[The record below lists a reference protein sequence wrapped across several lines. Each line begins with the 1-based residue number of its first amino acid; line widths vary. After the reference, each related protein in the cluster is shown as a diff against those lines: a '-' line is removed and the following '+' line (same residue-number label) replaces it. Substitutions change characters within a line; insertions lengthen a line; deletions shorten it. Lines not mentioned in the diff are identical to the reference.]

1 MIKEISSFSQ
11 AGLSGE
17 VFVVYDANVAWIAEQ
32 IIRPGVVGA
41 IAIDATEENKTMDT
55 VLLIC
60 RSMME
65 AGLSRGGEVLCIGG
79 GITSDIGGFAASIYK
94 RGVSYVNVPTTLLA
108 QVDAGIGGKTGVN
121 FDRLKNMLGAI
132 VQPRVTYICAEALK
146 TLPRRELLCGVA
158 EMMKTF
164 LIADSSAYLEFCRR
178 GVSVFEPKKC
188 LENTSPTST
197 VAQGQ
202 TEEPGPCA
210 PEVPGGPICAQG
222 VDDLVR
228 PCASGLVMRAA
239 RIKESIVAEDPFE
252 HGRRAVLNLGHT
264 FAHGIEHV
272 AGERGDDVAHG
283 EAVAM
288 GIVLAARL
296 GDRLYGTA
304 LEPRISADFGRI
316 GLPVKCPY
324 ALEELVPAMEKD
336 KKGAGEKVKFVLLE
350 DIGKP
355 KFEMLAPS
363 EAVEILSR

>member
-11 AGLSGE
+11 VGLSGE

-32 IIRPGVVGA
+32 IIGTGVVGA

-94 RGVSYVNVPTTLLA
+94 RGVCYVNVPTTLLA

-132 VQPRVTYICAEALK
+132 VQPRVTYICADALR
-146 TLPRRELLCGVA
+146 TLPQRELLCGMA

-164 LIADSSAYLEFCRR
+164 LIADSAVYEDICRR
-178 GVSVFEPKKC
+178 GVSVFEPEKC

-197 VAQGQ
+197 
-202 TEEPGPCA
+202 EEKNRY
-210 PEVPGGPICAQG
+210 I
-222 VDDLVR
+222 
-228 PCASGLVMRAA
+228 MRAA
-239 RIKESIVAEDPFE
+239 EIKAGIVEEDPYE
-252 HGRRAVLNLGHT
+252 KGKRAVLNLGHT

-272 AGERGDDVAHG
+272 AGERGDDVTHG

-296 GDRLYGTA
+296 GDRLHGTA
-304 LEPRISADFGRI
+304 LEPRIAADFGRI

-355 KFEMLAPS
+355 KFEMLAPA
-363 EAVEILSR
+363 EAV

>member
-11 AGLSGE
+11 VGLSGE

-32 IIRPGVVGA
+32 IVGPGVVGA
-41 IAIDATEENKTMDT
+41 IAIEATEENKTMDT

-65 AGLSRGGEVLCIGG
+65 AGLSRGGEAVCIGG

-164 LIADSSAYLEFCRR
+164 LIADSSAYLEYCRR
-178 GVSVFEPKKC
+178 GVSVFEPEKC

-210 PEVPGGPICAQG
+210 PEVPGWPICAQG
-222 VDDLVR
+222 VDGLVR

-239 RIKESIVAEDPFE
+239 GIKAGIVEEDPYE
-252 HGRRAVLNLGHT
+252 KGKRAVLNLGHT

-304 LEPRISADFGRI
+304 LEPRIAADFGRI

-355 KFEMLAPS
+355 KFEMLAPA

>member
-1 MIKEISSFSQ
+1 MIKEISSFS
-11 AGLSGE
+11 E
-17 VFVVYDANVAWIAEQ
+17 VELADEAFVVYDANVAWIAEQ
-32 IIRPGVVGA
+32 IMGPGVVGA

-65 AGLSRGGEVLCIGG
+65 AGLSRSGEVVCVGG

-108 QVDAGIGGKTGVN
+108 QVDAGIGGKCGVN
-121 FDRLKNMLGAI
+121 VDGLKNMLGVI
-132 VQPRVTYICAEALK
+132 VQPRVTYICADALR
-146 TLPRRELLCGVA
+146 TLPRREMLCGVA

-164 LIADSSAYLEFCRR
+164 LIADSTAYEEICRR
-178 GVSVFEPKKC
+178 GVSVFATEKC
-188 LENTSPTST
+188 VKNTSPTS
-197 VAQGQ
+197 AG
-202 TEEPGPCA
+202 EKNRC
-210 PEVPGGPICAQG
+210 IK
-222 VDDLVR
+222 
-228 PCASGLVMRAA
+228 RAA
-239 RIKESIVAEDPFE
+239 EIKAGIVAEDPYE
-252 HGRRAVLNLGHT
+252 KGKRAVLNLGHT
-264 FAHGIEHV
+264 FAHGIEAV
-272 AGERGDDVAHG
+272 AAQRGDDIAHG

-304 LEPRISADFGRI
+304 LEPRIAGDFERI

-324 ALEELVPAMEKD
+324 ALEDLVPAMCKD

>member
-1 MIKEISSFSQ
+1 MIKEISSFSEIPV
-11 AGLSGE
+11 SGE
-17 VFVVYDANVAWIAEQ
+17 SFVVYDANVAWIAEQ
-32 IIRPGVVGA
+32 IIGPGVLGSVA
-41 IAIDATEENKTMDT
+41 LEATEENKTMDT

-65 AGLSRGGEVLCIGG
+65 AGLSRSGEVICVGG

-121 FDRLKNMLGAI
+121 LDRYKNMLGVI
-132 VQPRVTYICAEALK
+132 VQPRVTYICAEALR

-164 LIADSSAYLEFCRR
+164 LIADVSAYEGFCRC
-178 GVSVFEPKKC
+178 GVSVFEAEKC
-188 LENTSPTST
+188 LKNTSPTS
-197 VAQGQ
+197 A
-202 TEEPGPCA
+202 EL
-210 PEVPGGPICAQG
+210 IN
-222 VDDLVR
+222 
-228 PCASGLVMRAA
+228 RAA
-239 RIKESIVAEDPFE
+239 AIKQSIVEKDLYERDTLSSRPSEARGEIS
-252 HGRRAVLNLGHT
+252 RAVLNLGHT

-272 AGERGDDVAHG
+272 ARERGDDVAHG

-304 LEPRISADFGRI
+304 LEPRIAADFGRI
-316 GLPVKCPY
+316 GLPVECPY
-324 ALEELVPAMEKD
+324 ALEELVPAMSRD
-336 KKGAGEKVKFVLLE
+336 KKAAGEKVKFVLLE

-355 KFEMLAPS
+355 KFEMLAPA
-363 EAVEILSR
+363 EAVDILSR

>member
-1 MIKEISSFSQ
+1 MIKEISSFS
-11 AGLSGE
+11 E
-17 VFVVYDANVAWIAEQ
+17 VKLADEAFVVYDANVAWIAEQ
-32 IIRPGVVGA
+32 IMGPGVVGA

-65 AGLSRGGEVLCIGG
+65 AGLSRSGEVVCVGG

-108 QVDAGIGGKTGVN
+108 QVDAGIGGKCGVN
-121 FDRLKNMLGAI
+121 VDGLKNMLGVI
-132 VQPRVTYICAEALK
+132 VQPRVTYICADALR
-146 TLPRRELLCGVA
+146 TLPRREMLCGVA

-164 LIADSSAYLEFCRR
+164 LIADSTAYEEFCRR
-178 GVSVFEPKKC
+178 GVSVF
-188 LENTSPTST
+188 
-197 VAQGQ
+197 AQGR
-202 TEEPGPCA
+202 TEVPGPCA
-210 PEVPGGPICAQG
+210 SEVPGGPICAQG
-222 VDDLVR
+222 VAPLVR
-228 PCASGLVMRAA
+228 PYAIKRAA
-239 RIKESIVAEDPFE
+239 EIKSGIVEEDPYE
-252 HGRRAVLNLGHT
+252 KGKRAVLNLGHT
-264 FAHGIEHV
+264 FAHGIEAV
-272 AGERGDDVAHG
+272 AAQRGDDIAHG

-304 LEPRISADFGRI
+304 LEPRIAGDFERI

-324 ALEELVPAMEKD
+324 ALEELVPAMCKD

>member
-11 AGLSGE
+11 IELSGE

-32 IIRPGVVGA
+32 IVGPGVVGA

-65 AGLSRGGEVLCIGG
+65 AGLSRSGEVVCIGG
-79 GITSDIGGFAASIYK
+79 GITSDLGGFAASIYK

-146 TLPRRELLCGVA
+146 TLPRRELLCGLA
-158 EMMKTF
+158 EMAKTF
-164 LIADSSAYLEFCRR
+164 LIADSDSYLDFC
-178 GVSVFEPKKC
+178 SHF
-188 LENTSPTST
+188 
-197 VAQGQ
+197 AQGQ
-202 TEEPGPCA
+202 TEVPGPCA
-210 PEVPGGPICAQG
+210 PEVPGEPICAQG

-239 RIKESIVAEDPFE
+239 GIKEGIVEEDPFE

-288 GIVLAARL
+288 GIILAARL
-296 GDRLYGTA
+296 GDRLHGTA
-304 LEPRISADFGRI
+304 LEPRISEDFGHI

-324 ALEELVPAMEKD
+324 GLEELVSAMEKD

-355 KFEMLAPS
+355 IFEMLAPS
-363 EAVEILSR
+363 EAVELLSR